1 MNNEINNALMASYP
15 TAIDLKK
22 TEAYKKFYD
31 DLKKLR
37 HDNLSDYD
45 VFLYDKQAEESCLYD
60 FKQDDKQSPVVFQ
73 RNFGNA
79 EADVSVATPNR
90 YMDVYTHVNSA
101 GNKEYFIEVVE
112 QVPNGILSVSFRQLK
127 GAPLS
132 GLIYMVPEADLN
144 RFKEAN
150 GRNDIH
156 PGYFVCRNHKLK
168 VEPIVS
174 CVEIGKELSENEIAQ
189 FVENL
194 SSMKMSDI
202 YDIVTNAYSHKKE
215 QEIQEQNSSM
225 KK

>member
-1 MNNEINNALMASYP
+1 MWEE
-15 TAIDLKK
+15 LK
-22 TEAYKKFYD
+22 T
-31 DLKKLR
+31 
-37 HDNLSDYD
+37 
-45 VFLYDKQAEESCLYD
+45 
-60 FKQDDKQSPVVFQ
+60 
-73 RNFGNA
+73 
-79 EADVSVATPNR
+79 
-90 YMDVYTHVNSA
+90 
-101 GNKEYFIEVVE
+101 FIEVVE

-132 GLIYMVPEADLN
+132 GLIYMMPEADLN

-150 GRNDIH
+150 GRNNIH

-174 CVEIGKELSENEIAQ
+174 CDEIGKELSENEIAQ